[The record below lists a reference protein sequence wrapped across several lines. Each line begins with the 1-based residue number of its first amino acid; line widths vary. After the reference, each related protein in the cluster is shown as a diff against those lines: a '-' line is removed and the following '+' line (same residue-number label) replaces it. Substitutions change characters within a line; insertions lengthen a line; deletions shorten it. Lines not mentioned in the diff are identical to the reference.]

1 MGRDGGYRDKESE
14 CHHGHYSQSQSKI
27 PTSRAAEGNLMGCLV
42 LLMRRTALVGVR
54 RALLTPGGI
63 FSRWL
68 LSE

>member
-1 MGRDGGYRDKESE
+1 MTGNGGYRDEESE
-14 CHHGHYSQSQSKI
+14 CNHGRYSQSQSKI
-27 PTSRAAEGNLMGCLV
+27 PTSHAAEGNLLGCLV

-63 FSRWL
+63 FYRWL